1 MTTVAGTAAITGS
14 NNIYLG
20 GEPLIVLGPEH
31 AVTAASSGWSK
42 EDFKRAVWERAR
54 VPLARLAP
62 ENIERF
68 AAIHPEGFKDKP
80 PETPAP
86 IARDWRDVMVVGAG
100 GAGKHS
106 VFIPTFGSTRS
117 VTRRIAD

>member
-1 MTTVAGTAAITGS
+1 
-14 NNIYLG
+14 
-20 GEPLIVLGPEH
+20 
-31 AVTAASSGWSK
+31 
-42 EDFKRAVWERAR
+42 

-68 AAIHPEGFKDKP
+68 ATIYPEGFKDKP

-86 IARDWRDVMVVGAG
+86 IARDWRDVMVIVAG

-106 VFIPTFGSTRS
+106 LFIPTFGSTRS